1 MTSPTNYYD
10 DEKHRS
16 KLREIRRAKKLLPRK
31 PLKQGAD
38 AEYHRKKSQEWYEHN
53 KAVQLKHSKITRRR
67 RREWFREQYTS
78 CEQCGIEDNRVLE
91 WHHRDPSQKRFELS
105 HGLSRYGKA
114 ALLEEIEKCMCI
126 CANCHR
132 ILHAEMED
140 VKYLNGE

>member
-53 KAVQLKHSKITRRR
+53 KAVQLKHSKITRHR
-67 RREWFREQYTS
+67 RREWFREQ
-78 CEQCGIEDNRVLE
+78 
-91 WHHRDPSQKRFELS
+91 
-105 HGLSRYGKA
+105 
-114 ALLEEIEKCMCI
+114 
-126 CANCHR
+126 
-132 ILHAEMED
+132 
-140 VKYLNGE
+140 